1 MNNVFNTYSITDLQQ
16 LIFNIEC
23 AISSLENL
31 ANSENNNYNLY
42 NFELIGQYLPT
53 VSNSIQIGIP
63 LPLSLVYDNLLH
75 LKQVYED
82 KLNTLYK
89 SSKPSIKIVELNNLN
104 KNDIIKTQRKN
115 KLKKI
120 FK

>member
-31 ANSENNNYNLY
+31 AKCQNNECNLY
-42 NFELIGQYLPT
+42 NFEMIGQYLPS
-53 VSNSIQIGIP
+53 VSNSIHISIP
-63 LPLSLVYDNLLH
+63 LPLNLVYDNLLY

-104 KNDIIKTQRKN
+104 NNDIIKIQRKN

>member
-42 NFELIGQYLPT
+42 NFVRLGDYLPSGSFST
-53 VSNSIQIGIP
+53 ASV
-63 LPLSLVYDNLLH
+63 
-75 LKQVYED
+75 
-82 KLNTLYK
+82 
-89 SSKPSIKIVELNNLN
+89 
-104 KNDIIKTQRKN
+104 
-115 KLKKI
+115 
-120 FK
+120 

>member
-31 ANSENNNYNLY
+31 AKCQNNECNLY
-42 NFELIGQYLPT
+42 NFEMIGQYLPT
-53 VSNSIQIGIP
+53 ISNSIQISIP
-63 LPLSLVYDNLLH
+63 LPLNLVYDNLLY

-82 KLNTLYK
+82 RLNTLYK
-89 SSKPSIKIVELNNLN
+89 STKPSIKIVELNILN
-104 KNDIIKTQRKN
+104 KSDIIKAQRKN
-115 KLKKI
+115 KIKKI